1 MKWAKIYVFIQNFRH
16 DALTALAEVMA
27 ASVIKQV
34 DLPLAS
40 GPNLYAISALLSS
53 EVAVLVP
60 TNEQH
65 PMAERLLAGTRPANT
80 QCWSSCILQQ

>member
-34 DLPLAS
+34 DIPLAS
-40 GPNLYAISALLSS
+40 RPIYNAISALLSS
-53 EVAVLVP
+53 VVAGLVP
-60 TNEQH
+60 ANEQH
-65 PMAERLLAGTRPANT
+65 TNGRKAVGRHKTGHYTVLE
-80 QCWSSCILQQ
+80 